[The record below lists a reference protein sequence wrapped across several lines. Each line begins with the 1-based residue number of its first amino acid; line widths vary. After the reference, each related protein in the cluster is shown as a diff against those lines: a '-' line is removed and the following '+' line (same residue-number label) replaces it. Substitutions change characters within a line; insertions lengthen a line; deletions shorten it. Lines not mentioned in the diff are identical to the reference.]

1 MLALVALVA
10 ALVAIGGPAA
20 AQTIEL
26 PGAEPGESSTAAVR
40 GTVRFEG
47 ESLEGV
53 SITVVDADGDEVDTV
68 ETDEDGR
75 WEIELEGGGDFEA
88 VLDVDTLPEGAELR
102 SEDGNIVEF
111 SLAEGE
117 ADTILFP
124 LGESG
129 GSSSFSFDRA
139 AQLFVEGLKF
149 GLVIALAAIGLSL
162 IFGTTGLVNFAH
174 GEMVTAGALIA
185 WFINVHGGL
194 NLIVA
199 TIITMVICFGLGY
212 LIDKGFWGWLRS
224 RNTGLIAQLVIS
236 IGLSIFFR
244 YFYLYLFGGR
254 TRPYN
259 DYSVQRGLEL
269 GPVSIAPKD
278 LIGIGISIAV
288 LVGVGLVLQQTK
300 IGKAVRAVADNRD
313 LAESSGID
321 VQRVIHVVWAVG
333 FSLAALG
340 GVLLGVTEQVS
351 FQMGQQLLLLMFAGV
366 VLGGLGTAYG
376 ALVGSLLVG
385 IFVQMSTL
393 VVSTELKNVGALLIL
408 ILILLVRPQGIMGQ
422 SERVG

>member
-1 MLALVALVA
+1 MIALAAV
-10 ALVAIGGPAA
+10 GGSAA

-26 PGAEPGESSTAAVR
+26 PGSSDDDGGATLIR
-40 GTVRFEG
+40 GTLRFEG
-47 ESLEGV
+47 EP
-53 SITVVDADGDEVDTV
+53 VVGAAILIETADGDEVEVVT
-68 ETDEDGR
+68 TDDDGR
-75 WEIELEGGGDFEA
+75 WSLVLDEGGDYQA
-88 VLDVDTLPEGAELR
+88 TLDVDSIGDAELR
-102 SEDGNIVEF
+102 DPDRQTIEFTLADGQ
-111 SLAEGE
+111 

-124 LGESG
+124 LGEGG
-129 GSSSFSFDRA
+129 GSSSLSWKRA

-185 WFINVHGGL
+185 WFINVRGGL
-194 NLIVA
+194 NLIPAAV
-199 TIITMVICFGLGY
+199 ITMIVCFGLGY

-224 RNTGLIAQLVIS
+224 RGTGLIAQLVIS
-236 IGLSIFFR
+236 IGLSIFLR

-259 DYSVQRGLEL
+259 DYSVQRGMDL
-269 GPVSIAPKD
+269 GPISIAPKS
-278 LIGIGISIAV
+278 LIGIAISIIV
-288 LVGVGLVLQQTK
+288 LVGVGLVLQRTK

-351 FQMGQQLLLLMFAGV
+351 FQMGQQMLLLMFAGV
-366 VLGGLGTAYG
+366 TLGGLGTAYG
-376 ALVGSLLVG
+376 ALVGSLIVG
-385 IFVQMSTL
+385 VFIQMSTL
-393 VVSTELKNVGALLIL
+393 FISTELKNVGALVIL
-408 ILILLVRPQGIMGQ
+408 ILILLIRPQGVLGQ
-422 SERVG
+422 KERVG